1 LAPVVV
7 FENQVLG
14 KESPETTVEKVKFV
28 LAGGSLGGGFQPEAA
43 QEETA
48 TA

>member
-1 LAPVVV
+1 VVV
-7 FENQVLG
+7 FENLVLG
-14 KESPETTVEKVKFV
+14 KESPETTVEKVKYV
-28 LAGGSLGGGFQPEAA
+28 LAGGSLGTAFQPEEA